1 MPEKKKCCIIRHEMK
16 KNNLFL
22 ISFLPALLYW
32 YLEETQTVEIAII
45 GGLSLAILEIIF
57 EKVFFKHIHSI
68 SKLNFIIILIL
79 GPISLIGHDGV
90 WFKLQPF
97 FTGLFLS
104 GFLIFNLK
112 QGKSLM
118 LTMMEDMEKKANVP
132 EEIMTKIEHHLAY
145 FLLFNGIFMGY
156 LAIYETTSRWA
167 FFKSIGFYIVFA
179 VFLVLEIILIRRE
192 VKKIMLEQM
201 QAQADMIQT
210 HHGGQI
216 D

>member
-1 MPEKKKCCIIRHEMK
+1 MK

-32 YLEETQTVEIAII
+32 YLEETQSVEIAII

-104 GFLIFNLK
+104 SFLIFNLRR
-112 QGKSLM
+112 GKSLM
-118 LTMMEDMEKKANVP
+118 LTMMNDLEKKVMVP
-132 EEIMTKIEHHLAY
+132 EAIMLKLEYHLAF
-145 FLLFNGIFMGY
+145 FLLINGFFMGY
-156 LAIYETTSRWA
+156 LAIYESTSTWA

-179 VFLVLEIILIRRE
+179 IFLVFEIVNIRRE
-192 VKKIMLEQM
+192 FKKIMLEQI
-201 QAQADMIQT
+201 QARSDMNYHDI
-210 HHGGQI
+210 GGPLE
-216 D
+216 